1 LARRTALVTGGAG
14 FIGSH
19 LVDRLLA
26 DGWTVNVIDNLSSG
40 RIKNILQAEKSK
52 GFNFFE
58 GDLCEQDQIPGAI
71 RGCDCVFHMAAD
83 PVIRGGFSDP
93 GKRDSTFRN
102 NVLATRNLL
111 EAMVTEGTE
120 GIVFASSSVVYGE
133 AAEVPTPE
141 DYGPLKPISLY
152 GASKLA
158 GEGLVTAY
166 SSGFGFRYWIFRFAN
181 VVGGRSGQ
189 GVIHDFI
196 SKLRADEGTL
206 KILGDGR
213 QRKSY
218 LHVSDCVGAM
228 LACMG
233 KTGSDIFNLG
243 TGDTLS
249 VDELAVI
256 VEDELGLQGVEHTYT
271 GGRGG
276 WRGDI
281 PVTEL
286 DVGKL
291 RAVGLRPKLNSEQAV
306 RLATREL
313 AGTG

>member
-1 LARRTALVTGGAG
+1 MARRAALVTGGAG

-40 RIKNILQAEKSK
+40 RTKNILQAEKSK

-58 GDLCEQDQIPGAI
+58 GDLCEQEQIPGAI

-181 VVGGRSGQ
+181 VVGSRSGQ

-206 KILGDGR
+206 EILGDGR

-291 RAVGLRPKLNSEQAV
+291 RAVGFRPDLNSEQAV